1 MKDTCIRRILVSGK
15 HKQRRRRRRRQRE
28 RQKINRF
35 RLEKQQLCMWSRFF
49 VDFFAVVARLRR
61 ETPNFTFYGGWE
73 HMYNNEFL
81 FFCEFR
87 YSPLE
92 LIQPL

>member
-1 MKDTCIRRILVSGK
+1 MGSISNGDGDGDGN
-15 HKQRRRRRRRQRE
+15 E
-28 RQKINRF
+28 NGQKSYRF
-35 RLEKQQLCMWSRFF
+35 GLAKQQLCMWSRFF
-49 VDFFAVVARLRR
+49 VDFFAFVARLRR

-73 HMYNNEFL
+73 HMYNNEFP